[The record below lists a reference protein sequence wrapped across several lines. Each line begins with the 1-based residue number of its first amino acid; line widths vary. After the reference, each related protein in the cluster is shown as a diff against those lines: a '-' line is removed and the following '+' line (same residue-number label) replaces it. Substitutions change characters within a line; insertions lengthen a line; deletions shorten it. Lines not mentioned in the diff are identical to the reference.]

1 MRLGQSHARLGCE
14 FAGLV
19 SEEDGFDEFADD
31 GLFVGVE
38 LVDGFEVVF
47 EVVGGLAFVGVEREV
62 VGGG

>member
-1 MRLGQSHARLGCE
+1 M
-14 FAGLV
+14 V

-38 LVDGFEVVF
+38 LVDGFEVEA
-47 EVVGGLAFVGVEREV
+47 EVVGWLAFVVVEGEF